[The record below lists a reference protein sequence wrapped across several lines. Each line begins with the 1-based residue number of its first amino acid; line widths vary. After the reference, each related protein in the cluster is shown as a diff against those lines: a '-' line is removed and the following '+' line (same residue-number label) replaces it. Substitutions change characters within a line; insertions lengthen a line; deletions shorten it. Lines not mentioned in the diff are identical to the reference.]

1 MKKLLLISLAIICVT
16 LLSAEVVDKIVAK
29 VGSDI
34 VLRSDLQKQMLQIQG
49 SDPDA
54 KDIQPIVVLQQMV
67 EQKLLVQKAKEL
79 DIKVDAERIKS
90 YAERYLTQLI
100 AKYPSETAFNAD
112 LAKMKLTRD
121 DLLDYYIEMIT
132 DNALTELLIDRFVS
146 SKIKIEESEMQSFY
160 EASKDTMAIKPVT
173 WKLGMILKEIKAG
186 EDTDSEQLQA
196 IKALHK
202 QLLEGADFATLAS
215 EFSDCPSKS
224 QGGDL
229 GFFKR
234 GQMVKP
240 FEQAA
245 FALSPGEISN
255 VVKTEFGYH
264 IIKVEEV
271 KGDEIR
277 ARHILKIVNPGV
289 QDSMATQNL
298 MDTVRSLFES
308 GNKGFIELAIMY
320 SDDPEADSTGGII
333 GELSEEDIPELF
345 RTAIMSAPVGQ
356 MTPVL
361 SSEGLLYLF
370 CRLEEIPQR
379 ILSFEEVKDQ
389 IYEYIFSLKQ
399 GEAYSVWMQELLEE
413 SYVQITP

>member
-79 DIKVDAERIKS
+79 DIKVDSERIKS

-146 SKIKIEESEMQSFY
+146 SKIKIEDSEMQSFY

-215 EFSDCPSKS
+215 EYSDCPSKS

-308 GNKGFIELAIMY
+308 GSKGFIELAIMY

-333 GELSEEDIPELF
+333 GELTEADIPELF

-370 CRLEEIPQR
+370 CRLEEIPER
-379 ILSFEEVKDQ
+379 TLSFEEVKDQ

>member
-1 MKKLLLISLAIICVT
+1 MKKQALICLLLFCAALM
-16 LLSAEVVDKIVAK
+16 SAEVIDKIVAK

-34 VLRSDLQKQMLQIQG
+34 ILRSDLQKQMLQIKS
-49 SDPDA
+49 SDPA
-54 KDIQPIVVLQQMV
+54 NKDIQPIEVLQQMV
-67 EQKLLVQKAKEL
+67 EQKVLVQKAKEV

-100 AKYPSETAFNAD
+100 AKYPSEAAFNTD
-112 LAKMKLTRD
+112 LAKMKLTRN

-132 DNALTELLIDRFVS
+132 DNALSELLIDRYVS
-146 SKIKIEESEMQSFY
+146 SRVKIENDELMSFY

-186 EDTDSEQLQA
+186 EETDNEQLQA
-196 IKALHK
+196 IKAILQ
-202 QLLEGADFATLAS
+202 QLREGADFATLAAS
-215 EFSDCPSKS
+215 DSDCPSKS

-277 ARHILKIVNPGV
+277 ARHILKMVNPSP
-289 QDSMATQNL
+289 QDSLAAQTL
-298 MDTVRSLFES
+298 MQQIRSLYETGAKSFA
-308 GNKGFIELAIMY
+308 ELAHLY
-320 SDDPEADSTGGII
+320 SDDPEADSTGGMI
-333 GELSEEDIPELF
+333 GEVTETDVPELF
-345 RTAIMSAPVGQ
+345 RETIMSTPVGQ

-361 SSEGLLYLF
+361 TSEGMLYLF
-370 CRLEEIPQR
+370 CRLEEIPAR
-379 ILSFEEVKDQ
+379 ILSFDEVKDQ
-389 IYEYIFSLKQ
+389 IYDYIFNQKQ
-399 GEAYSVWMQELLEE
+399 IEAYAKWMQQLLEE